1 VSDPVFVGLDLGTSG
16 LKGVVVPPEGN
27 VLASARA
34 GYPTTRPAPGR
45 AEQDPADWLRA
56 LREVVGSLAAQ
67 VASDRWGGIGLSG
80 MIPTL
85 ALADADLDPIGPA
98 ITWEDERAEEDGE
111 AFRAGVGGDDIYRR
125 TGQWVDGRYL
135 LPMWRWIERH
145 EPSGA
150 AAARH
155 VLGAKD
161 LLFARL
167 TGVVATDPSTATGFG
182 CFSLVG
188 GRWAPDLAGD
198 LLPRL
203 PDVLASTWSA
213 PLSSSAAEELGITA
227 GIPVVLGAAD
237 SVAGALALGA
247 VRPGDAA
254 SLWGTSTV
262 IIGVHDALVFDE
274 HHRFLVTPLALGDA
288 WGLEM
293 DLVSTGSAFA
303 WTATL
308 LGLDDEEAV
317 LELAALA
324 PFGANGLRFLPFLGP
339 GEQGALWDPTLHG
352 TLHGLTLTHGRED
365 VARALVE
372 GIAIE
377 HRRCL
382 SVLDDVG
389 VAPLQVIAAGAA
401 IASTSF
407 ASLIADASGRTVV
420 RSNRDTSASALGA
433 GLVAA
438 AAAGV
443 DVPNGATHGER
454 VEPDPAARAAWDGAS
469 DAHDRLLSAIREDT
483 SH

>member
-1 VSDPVFVGLDLGTSG
+1 VSDPGFVGVDLGTSG
-16 LKGVVVPPEGN
+16 LKGVVISSEGD

-34 GYPTTRPAPGR
+34 GYPTSRPAPGR
-45 AEQDPADWLRA
+45 AEQDPTDWLQA
-56 LREVVGSLAAQ
+56 LREVVGSLAAE
-67 VASDRWGGIGLSG
+67 VSSERWAGIGLSG

-111 AFRAGVGGDDIYRR
+111 VFRAVVGGDDIYRR

-145 EPSGA
+145 EPSRA

-161 LLFARL
+161 LLFAQL

-182 CFSLVG
+182 CFSLAG
-188 GRWAPDLAGD
+188 GRWDPELAGD

-203 PDVLASTWSA
+203 PDVRATTWSA
-213 PLSSSAAEELGITA
+213 PLSPRAADELGIAA
-227 GIPVVLGAAD
+227 GVPVALGAAD

-262 IIGVHDALVFDE
+262 ILGVNDALVFDKR
-274 HHRFLVTPLALGDA
+274 HRFLVTPLALGDA

-303 WTATL
+303 WTAVL
-308 LGLDDEEAV
+308 LGLDSEGAV
-317 LELAALA
+317 LDLAALA

-339 GEQGALWDPTLHG
+339 GEQGALWDPSLRG

-382 SVLDDVG
+382 GVLDDAG
-389 VAPLQVIAAGAA
+389 VAPHQVIAAGAP
-401 IASTSF
+401 IASTAF
-407 ASLIADASGRTVV
+407 ASLLADASGRTVV
-420 RSNRDTSASALGA
+420 RSNVGTSASALGA
-433 GLVAA
+433 ALVAA
-438 AAAGV
+438 AAAGA
-443 DVPNGATHGER
+443 DVPSGATPGER
-454 VEPDPAARAAWDGAS
+454 VEPDPAAREAWNGAS
-469 DAHDRLLSAIREDT
+469 DAHDRLLSVLREDP
-483 SH
+483 SG

>member
-1 VSDPVFVGLDLGTSG
+1 MSDPVFVGLDLGTSG
-16 LKGVVVPPEGN
+16 LKGVLMSPEGD
-27 VLASARA
+27 VLTSARA
-34 GYPTTRPAPGR
+34 GYTTTRPAPGR
-45 AEQDPADWLRA
+45 AEQDPDDLLRA
-56 LREVVGSLAAQ
+56 LREVVGALAAE
-67 VASDRWGGIGLSG
+67 VGSDRWGGIGLSG

-85 ALADADLDPIGPA
+85 VLANADLDAIGPA
-98 ITWEDERAEEDGE
+98 ITWEDERAGDEGE
-111 AFRAGVGGDDIYRR
+111 TFRAEVGGEDLYRR

-145 EPSGA
+145 EPSRA
-150 AAARH
+150 TAARH

-161 LLFARL
+161 FLFARL

-182 CFSLVG
+182 CFSLAD
-188 GRWAPDLAGD
+188 GRWDADLAGD
-198 LLPRL
+198 LLPLL
-203 PDVLASTWSA
+203 PDVQASTWSA
-213 PLSSSAAEELGITA
+213 PLSSRAANELGINA

-237 SVAGALALGA
+237 SVAGARAVGA
-247 VRPGDAA
+247 VQPGDAA

-262 IIGVHDALVFDE
+262 ILGVSDAIVFDE

-308 LGLDDEEAV
+308 LGLDDEGAL
-317 LELAALA
+317 LELAMSA

-339 GEQGALWDPTLHG
+339 GEQGALWDPSLRG
-352 TLHGLTLTHGRED
+352 TLHGLTLTHTRED

-382 SVLDDVG
+382 GVLDDIG
-389 VAPLQVIAAGAA
+389 VAPSHVIAAGAP
-401 IASTSF
+401 IASASF
-407 ASLIADASGRTVV
+407 TSLIADASGRTIV
-420 RSNRDTSASALGA
+420 RSNVGTSASALGA
-433 GLVAA
+433 ALVAA

-443 DVPNGATHGER
+443 DVSSGATGEH
-454 VEPDPAARAAWDGAS
+454 VEPDPAAREAWNGVS
-469 DAHDRLLSAIREDT
+469 DAHDRLLSTLRE
-483 SH
+483 SASR

>member
-1 VSDPVFVGLDLGTSG
+1 MSDPVFVGLDLGTSG
-16 LKGVVVPPEGN
+16 LKGVVVSTEGD

-34 GYPTTRPAPGR
+34 EYATTRPEPGR
-45 AEQDPADWLRA
+45 AEQDPADWSRA
-56 LREVVGSLAAQ
+56 LREVVASLAAE
-67 VASDRWGGIGLSG
+67 VRSDRWGSIGLSG

-85 ALADADLDPIGPA
+85 ALVDADLQSVGPA
-98 ITWEDERAEEDGE
+98 ITWEDERAEAEGE
-111 AFRAGVGGDDIYRR
+111 AFRAELGGDEIYGR

-145 EPSGA
+145 EPSRA
-150 AAARH
+150 ADARH

-182 CFSLVG
+182 CFALAG
-188 GRWAPDLAGD
+188 GRWDPDLAGD

-203 PDVLASTWSA
+203 PDVRAPTWSA
-213 PLSSSAAEELGITA
+213 PLSSAAADELGIIA
-227 GIPVVLGAAD
+227 GVPVVVGAAD
-237 SVAGALALGA
+237 SVAGALAVGA

-262 IIGVHDALVFDE
+262 ILGVSGALVFDE
-274 HHRFLVTPLALGDA
+274 RHRYLVTPLALGDA

-303 WTATL
+303 WTAGL
-308 LGLDDEEAV
+308 LGIDDEEDV
-317 LELAALA
+317 LELAARA
-324 PFGANGLRFLPFLGP
+324 PFGANGVRFLPFVGP
-339 GEQGALWDPTLHG
+339 GEQGALWDPSLRG
-352 TLHGLTLTHGRED
+352 TLHGLTLTHGPGD

-382 SVLDDVG
+382 GVLDDAG
-389 VAPLQVIAAGAA
+389 VAPKQVIAAGAP
-401 IASTSF
+401 IASASF

-420 RSNRDTSASALGA
+420 RSKVGTSASALGA
-433 GLVAA
+433 ALVAA
-438 AAAGV
+438 SAAGV
-443 DVPNGATHGER
+443 DVPSRVTGEH
-454 VEPDPAARAAWDGAS
+454 VAPDPAARAPWEAAS
-469 DAHDRLLSAIREDT
+469 DAHDRLLAAIRGDA
-483 SH
+483 SG

>member
-1 VSDPVFVGLDLGTSG
+1 MSDPAFVGLDLGTSG
-16 LKGVVVPPEGN
+16 LKGVVVSSESH
-27 VLASARA
+27 VQASARA
-34 GYPTTRPAPGR
+34 GYPTARLAPGR
-45 AEQDPADWLRA
+45 AEQDPSDWLQA
-56 LREVVGSLAAQ
+56 LRVVVRSLAAEI
-67 VASDRWGGIGLSG
+67 ASDRWGGIGLSG

-111 AFRAGVGGDDIYRR
+111 AFRADVGGDDIYRR

-145 EPSGA
+145 EPSRA
-150 AAARH
+150 AAARY

-161 LLFARL
+161 LLFAQL

-182 CFSLVG
+182 CFSLAG
-188 GRWAPDLAGD
+188 GRWDPDLAGD

-203 PDVLASTWSA
+203 PDVQASTLSA
-213 PLSSSAAEELGITA
+213 PLSPRAADELGLAA
-227 GIPVVLGAAD
+227 GIPVMLGTAD
-237 SVAGALALGA
+237 SVAGALAVRA
-247 VRPGDAA
+247 VQPGDAA

-262 IIGVHDALVFDE
+262 ILGVSEELVFDA

-303 WTATL
+303 WAAVL
-308 LGLDDEEAV
+308 LGLDDEAAV

-324 PFGANGLRFLPFLGP
+324 PLGANGLRFLPFLGL
-339 GEQGALWDPTLHG
+339 GEQGALWDPSLRG

-382 SVLDDVG
+382 GALDDAG
-389 VAPLQVIAAGAA
+389 VAPRQVIAAGAP
-401 IASTSF
+401 IASASF
-407 ASLIADASGRTVV
+407 ASLLADASGRTVV
-420 RSNRDTSASALGA
+420 RSSVGTSASARGA
-433 GLVAA
+433 ALVAA
-438 AAAGV
+438 AATGV
-443 DVPNGATHGER
+443 VLPSGATGES
-454 VEPDPAARAAWDGAS
+454 VEPDPAARAAWDAAS
-469 DAHDRLLSAIREDT
+469 AAHDRLLSAIREDI
-483 SH
+483 SR